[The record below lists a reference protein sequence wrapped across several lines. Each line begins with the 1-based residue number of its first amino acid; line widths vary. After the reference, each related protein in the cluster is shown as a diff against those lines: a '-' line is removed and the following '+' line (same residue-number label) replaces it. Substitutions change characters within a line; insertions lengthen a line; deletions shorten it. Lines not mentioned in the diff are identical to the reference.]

1 MRCLERIA
9 AADTSEQRESGYTM
23 EWLTLEMLSALAVI
37 VMIDLV
43 LAGDNAIVIG
53 MAARNLPK
61 EQQKQAIIWG
71 TVGAVVIR
79 AVATLA
85 VVWLLEIPGLLL
97 AGGLF
102 LLWIAYKLLVSE
114 KDHGKVKAG
123 SSLGAAI
130 RTIVIADAVMGIDN
144 VLAVAGA
151 AQGAAHGSYGLV
163 IAGLIISVPI
173 MVWGSTFVLRIMERF
188 PSALYIGAAVLALT
202 AGKMIVDE
210 PFVHAW
216 MGGSGLL
223 KWTVIVAFVAG
234 LLAAGKLGSRVRPKK
249 QAHTQLEV

>member
-1 MRCLERIA
+1 
-9 AADTSEQRESGYTM
+9 M
-23 EWLTLEMLSALAVI
+23 EWLTLDMLSALAII
-37 VMIDLV
+37 VLIDLL

-61 EQQKQAIIWG
+61 QQQKQAIVWG

-97 AGGLF
+97 GGGLF

-114 KDHGKVKAG
+114 KDHGNVKAG
-123 SSLGAAI
+123 ASLGAAI

-144 VLAVAGA
+144 VLAVA
-151 AQGAAHGSYGLV
+151 GAAHGSYGLV

-173 MVWGSTFVLRIMERF
+173 MVWGSTFVLKIMARF
-188 PSALYIGAAVLALT
+188 PSAIYIGGAVLALT

-210 PFVHAW
+210 PFIHDW
-216 MGGSGLL
+216 IGSSGAL
-223 KWTVIVAFVAG
+223 KWTIIVVLIGVVLVAG
-234 LLAAGKLGSRVRPKK
+234 WLKSRMAPEKK
-249 QAHTQLEV
+249 VEAHSEAS

>member
-1 MRCLERIA
+1 
-9 AADTSEQRESGYTM
+9 M
-23 EWLTLEMLSALAVI
+23 EWLTLDMLSALAII
-37 VMIDLV
+37 VLIDLL

-61 EQQKQAIIWG
+61 QQQKQAIIWG

-85 VVWLLEIPGLLL
+85 VVWLLAIPGLLL
-97 AGGLF
+97 GGGLF

-114 KDHGKVKAG
+114 KDHGNVKAG
-123 SSLGAAI
+123 ASLGAAI

-144 VLAVAGA
+144 VLAVA
-151 AQGAAHGSYGLV
+151 GAAHGSYGLV

-173 MVWGSTFVLRIMERF
+173 MVWGSTFVLKIMARF
-188 PSALYIGAAVLALT
+188 PSAIYIGGAVLALT

-210 PFVHAW
+210 PFIHDW
-216 MGGSGLL
+216 IGSSGAL
-223 KWTVIVAFVAG
+223 KWTIIVVLIGVVLVAG
-234 LLAAGKLGSRVRPKK
+234 WLKSRMAPEKK
-249 QAHTQLEV
+249 VEAHSEAS

>member
-1 MRCLERIA
+1 
-9 AADTSEQRESGYTM
+9 M
-23 EWLTLEMLSALAVI
+23 EWLTLDMLSALAII
-37 VMIDLV
+37 VLIDLL

-61 EQQKQAIIWG
+61 QQQKQAIIWG

-85 VVWLLEIPGLLL
+85 VVWLLAIPGLLL
-97 AGGLF
+97 GGGLF

-114 KDHGKVKAG
+114 KDHGNVKAG
-123 SSLGAAI
+123 ASLGAAI

-144 VLAVAGA
+144 VLAVA
-151 AQGAAHGSYGLV
+151 GAAHGSYGLV

-173 MVWGSTFVLRIMERF
+173 MVWGSTFVLKIMARF
-188 PSALYIGAAVLALT
+188 PSAIYIGGAVLALT

-210 PFVHAW
+210 PFIHDW
-216 MGGSGLL
+216 IGSSGAL
-223 KWTVIVAFVAG
+223 KWTIIVVLIGVVLVAG
-234 LLAAGKLGSRVRPKK
+234 WLKSRVAPEKK
-249 QAHTQLEV
+249 VEAHSEAS